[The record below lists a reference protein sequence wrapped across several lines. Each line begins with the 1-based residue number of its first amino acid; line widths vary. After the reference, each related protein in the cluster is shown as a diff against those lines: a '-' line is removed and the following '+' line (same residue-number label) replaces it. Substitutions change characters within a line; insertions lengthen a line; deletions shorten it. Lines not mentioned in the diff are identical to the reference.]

1 MAADIRRRPV
11 ATCGGYCYAM
21 PPHSGALVSSAGR
34 KRPATLLMLPPLEI
48 GRIAAVFPAVR
59 FRHIGRRQGQPA
71 NIAGR
76 DRRVTPRR
84 HTPRCDSIAAKNIG
98 GPQGG
103 LANMLA
109 AMRPRRIAAV
119 PPLVAQT
126 PKAACATNRRHTPG
140 RKFLPPILADFGR
153 QYQAAI
159 LSAEVLIPIVLTHGV
174 NTIVIRTCE
183 FYCGGS

>member
-84 HTPRCDSIAAKNIG
+84 HTPRLTRSGRFRAEMIAALLFGIDTE
-98 GPQGG
+98 
-103 LANMLA
+103 
-109 AMRPRRIAAV
+109 PR
-119 PPLVAQT
+119 L
-126 PKAACATNRRHTPG
+126 
-140 RKFLPPILADFGR
+140 
-153 QYQAAI
+153 
-159 LSAEVLIPIVLTHGV
+159 
-174 NTIVIRTCE
+174 
-183 FYCGGS
+183 